1 VRRAV
6 QLGAFSGRSEPRGV
20 SPRRGSNPAR
30 IPVIWMVH
38 QGRAEIFA
46 LFADTPIRPS
56 LVPSTRPTIEDED
69 DYEGL

>member
-1 VRRAV
+1 
-6 QLGAFSGRSEPRGV
+6 
-20 SPRRGSNPAR
+20 
-30 IPVIWMVH
+30 MVH